1 MNKTL
6 AYKLLKYS
14 IAGVWLINGLY
25 CKVLNQVPRH
35 REIVGEILGE
45 DFAAP
50 LTILIGISEIIM
62 TIWVLSGFK
71 SRLNTLIQIVLVAV
85 MNVMEFVLVPDLLLW
100 GKLNALFA
108 LGFILILY
116 YYEFVLKAEASRE
129 QTT

>member
-1 MNKTL
+1 MNKRIL
-6 AYKLLKYS
+6 YKALQVL
-14 IAGVWLINGLY
+14 IALVWLVNGLY

-62 TIWVLSGFK
+62 TIWVLSGYK
-71 SRLNTLIQIVLVAV
+71 SRLSTLIQIILVAV
-85 MNVMEFVLVPDLLLW
+85 MNVMEFILVPELLLW

-116 YYEFVLKAEASRE
+116 YHEFILKADAARE
-129 QTT
+129 QTA